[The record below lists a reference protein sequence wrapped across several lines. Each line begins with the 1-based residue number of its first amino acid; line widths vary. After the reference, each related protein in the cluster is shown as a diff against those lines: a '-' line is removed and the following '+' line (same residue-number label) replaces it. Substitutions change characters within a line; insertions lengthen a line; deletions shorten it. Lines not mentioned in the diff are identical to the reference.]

1 MRRPLLMA
9 AIGWTVIFLTFVGYL
24 DFEPG
29 MQKLIQIS
37 DYLMTFHVGGYVI
50 AHGLLSVLYP
60 PADSTAFAKMAFDNL
75 AHQVLPEMPASS
87 VAEFMYMPLA
97 AAVFAPLSYLPLN
110 ISLFVWQLLSII
122 SLFLG
127 MHLTW
132 LSAANSG
139 GTYGAD
145 VAPNVVPDVV
155 AGASAEPPGF
165 VTTITRLLGSFGLLP
180 VCLTI
185 WIGQVGLVFGLLPL
199 ACGYYLLCNRR
210 PFLAGLVWA
219 LAIFKPQF
227 LVPAFVVL
235 SVLLLRKQFRCI
247 AGVASGLLMIMVINL
262 LVFGPELTAGWL
274 GCLKVS
280 DVVYSNPHSGV
291 ATHIATSL
299 PRTLLLM
306 AATKNIAVKPVVYGL
321 AGVLLLSALVV
332 IWKSHKARVFREEL
346 SLHFAFLIGIFVTP
360 LVMPHFFFY
369 DYCLFA
375 LSAPLAFA
383 PSWPASIRRGIR
395 AVVVS
400 TWLLVDVYAVVVL
413 VAHQFAIPLVF
424 MLGMLVMYLALA
436 GAEVRLNKIPQG
448 SSVTRE

>member
-9 AIGWTVIFLTFVGYL
+9 AIAWTVVFLTLVGYL
-24 DFEPG
+24 DFDPE

-75 AHQVLPEMPASS
+75 AHQVLPQMPVSS

-110 ISLFVWQLLSII
+110 ISLFVWQVVSVAA
-122 SLFLG
+122 LFVG
-127 MHLTW
+127 THLTW
-132 LSAANSG
+132 RSATGIGVTDSGAG
-139 GTYGAD
+139 GTGPERD
-145 VAPNVVPDVV
+145 GVATVL
-155 AGASAEPPGF
+155 
-165 VTTITRLLGSFGLLP
+165 TRLLGAFGWLP

-199 ACGYYLLCNRR
+199 ASGYFLLTRKR
-210 PFLAGLVWA
+210 PFLAGVVWS

-227 LVPAFVVL
+227 LMPAFVVL
-235 SVLLLRKQFRCI
+235 IVLLLRKDFRCI
-247 AGVASGLLMIMVINL
+247 VGVISGLLLIMSINL
-262 LVFGPELTAGWL
+262 LVFGPGLSASWL

-280 DVVYSNPHSGV
+280 DVVYSDPRSGI

-306 AATKNIAVKPVVYGL
+306 AATKNIAIKPLVYGF
-321 AGVLLLSALVV
+321 AGVLLLSALAVV
-332 IWKSHKARVFREEL
+332 WKNRKIGGFDDRL

-383 PSWPASIRRGIR
+383 PNWPPAVGRVIRT
-395 AVVVS
+395 VVLL
-400 TWLLVDVYAVVVL
+400 TWAIVDMYAAVVL
-413 VAHQFAIPLVF
+413 VAHQFAVPLVF
-424 MLGMLVMYLALA
+424 MLAMFVMYLLLA
-436 GAEVRLNKIPQG
+436 RTGISLDKDPAN
-448 SSVTRE
+448 T